1 MRIKSDPKKLLVEL
15 EYYIK
20 YYGSEFKPNQGLEVI
35 IQVIR
40 MYSKNGSWLDL
51 GGGSN
56 SPFWRMF
63 FPKLDRIMCVD
74 INPEAFLLSELIIN
88 EFIESPCY
96 NQTRQ
101 MFGNRNGENSN
112 IEIKYKRMDL
122 LSEDIVFDCKFDNI
136 TQFGLLGLLR
146 DEDEFIKKTR
156 DIMNAL
162 KRNGVYIGVNWIFSK
177 IYQKKIGFSNE
188 YISERLLSNIETRSI
203 KLIYYE
209 EVEIKNDPNYD
220 KCIIYV
226 IKGGE
231 KL

>member
-1 MRIKSDPKKLLVEL
+1 MKNKIKSVVYPVGGISNTINDITEL
-15 EYYIK
+15 FELYMNGKDKIVINTSAQPNSIPHM
-20 YYGSEFKPNQGLEVI
+20 GSI
-35 IQVIR
+35 
-40 MYSKNGSWLDL
+40 
-51 GGGSN
+51 
-56 SPFWRMF
+56 
-63 FPKLDRIMCVD
+63 
-74 INPEAFLLSELIIN
+74 
-88 EFIESPCY
+88 
-96 NQTRQ
+96 
-101 MFGNRNGENSN
+101 
-112 IEIKYKRMDL
+112 
-122 LSEDIVFDCKFDNI
+122 
-136 TQFGLLGLLR
+136 
-146 DEDEFIKKTR
+146 TR

-177 IYQKKIGFSNE
+177 IYQKKMGFSNE

>member
-146 DEDEFIKKTR
+146 DEDEFIKKLG
-156 DIMNAL
+156 I
-162 KRNGVYIGVNWIFSK
+162 
-177 IYQKKIGFSNE
+177 
-188 YISERLLSNIETRSI
+188 
-203 KLIYYE
+203 
-209 EVEIKNDPNYD
+209 
-220 KCIIYV
+220 
-226 IKGGE
+226 
-231 KL
+231 

>member
-1 MRIKSDPKKLLVEL
+1 
-15 EYYIK
+15 
-20 YYGSEFKPNQGLEVI
+20 
-35 IQVIR
+35 
-40 MYSKNGSWLDL
+40 
-51 GGGSN
+51 
-56 SPFWRMF
+56 
-63 FPKLDRIMCVD
+63 
-74 INPEAFLLSELIIN
+74 
-88 EFIESPCY
+88 
-96 NQTRQ
+96 
-101 MFGNRNGENSN
+101 
-112 IEIKYKRMDL
+112 MDL

-177 IYQKKIGFSNE
+177 IYQKKMGFSNE